1 MKKVLSTKKITMF
14 LILLIIVIGTRVF
27 ATDSILGNSSTDS
40 KNTAIQITPNDI
52 EGAQTIQQDP
62 NYANT
67 AGSNVVSTGTN
78 TSNSASSNNTSNG
91 INTSSQYNT
100 VDEDKKDLPQTGIE
114 DHNIGI
120 LLIVFIAAAIYAYK
134 KMKDYKNV

>member
-14 LILLIIVIGTRVF
+14 LILLIIIIGTRVF
-27 ATDSILGNSSTDS
+27 ATDSILGTSSTN
-40 KNTAIQITPNDI
+40 NTPAIQITQEDMN
-52 EGAQTIQQDP
+52 GAQTVPQDS
-62 NYANT
+62 NYANNAT
-67 AGSNVVSTGTN
+67 GSNVVATGSNTTN
-78 TSNSASSNNTSNG
+78 NTANNTSNG

-120 LLIVFIAAAIYAYK
+120 LLIICVAAAIYAYK
-134 KMKDYKNV
+134 KMRDYKNV

>member
-14 LILLIIVIGTRVF
+14 LILLIIIIGTRVF
-27 ATDSILGNSSTDS
+27 ATDSILGTSSTN
-40 KNTAIQITPNDI
+40 NTPAIQITPEDMN
-52 EGAQTIQQDP
+52 GAQTVPQDS
-62 NYANT
+62 NYANNAT
-67 AGSNVVSTGTN
+67 GSNVVATGSNTTN
-78 TSNSASSNNTSNG
+78 NTANNTSNG

-120 LLIVFIAAAIYAYK
+120 LLIICVAAAIYAYK
-134 KMKDYKNV
+134 KMRDYKNV

>member
-14 LILLIIVIGTRVF
+14 LILLIIIIGTRVF
-27 ATDSILGNSSTDS
+27 ATDSILGTSSTDN
-40 KNTAIQITPNDI
+40 NTAIQITQEDMN
-52 EGAQTIQQDP
+52 GAQTVPQDS
-62 NYANT
+62 NYANNT
-67 AGSNVVSTGTN
+67 AGSNVVATGSN
-78 TSNSASSNNTSNG
+78 TTNNTSNG

-100 VDEDKKDLPQTGIE
+100 VDEDKKDLPQLGIE

-120 LLIVFIAAAIYAYK
+120 LLIICVAAAIYAYK

>member
-14 LILLIIVIGTRVF
+14 LILLIIIIGTRVF
-27 ATDSILGNSSTDS
+27 ATDSILGTSSTDN
-40 KNTAIQITPNDI
+40 NTAIQITQDDMNS
-52 EGAQTIQQDP
+52 AQTVPQDS
-62 NYANT
+62 NYANNT
-67 AGSNVVSTGTN
+67 AGSNIVATGSNTTN
-78 TSNSASSNNTSNG
+78 NTTNNTSNG

-120 LLIVFIAAAIYAYK
+120 LLIICVAAAIYAYK
-134 KMKDYKNV
+134 KMRDYKNV